1 MRVCR
6 LPKILDTDEATRLL
20 EVEGFDAAEE
30 YLSKHDPREQELY
43 LVLERA
49 RVRLQEMSVSEL
61 VQAHN
66 SPERLAILKSLQD
79 QLGVF
84 LQTSNDL
91 LRPTKRRHL
100 LGADREHGD
109 CFVRFSASMASPLGR
124 AADDGGRL
132 SAWRV

>member
-1 MRVCR
+1 MRVRR
-6 LPKILDTDEATRLL
+6 LPKILDTEEATRLL

-61 VQAHN
+61 VQVHD

-79 QLGVF
+79 QIGIVLANVERF
-84 LQTSNDL
+84 AKADQTTS
-91 LRPTKRRHL
+91 PPRR
-100 LGADREHGD
+100 R
-109 CFVRFSASMASPLGR
+109 SR
-124 AADDGGRL
+124 AR
-132 SAWRV
+132 